1 MAKENDQR
9 GSFMG
14 DESTRRDFLSY
25 LMGAGITTCL
35 GVGGYFAFNFVVPQ
49 KNSIKYVDVLITNSK
64 QLPEGSHFK
73 FRDFKGKAVLLV
85 NRKGEIRAFSS
96 VCPHLGCDVK
106 WESDRDRFLCPCHI
120 GIFDPNGSVVSG
132 PPSKKLTEFA
142 VKVENGNIYVSLV
155 EA

>member
-1 MAKENDQR
+1 MVEVICDTSFLIHLSTKKIKNLSNIETEI
-9 GSFMG
+9 GS
-14 DESTRRDFLSY
+14 
-25 LMGAGITTCL
+25 I
-35 GVGGYFAFNFVVPQ
+35 NFVVPQ